1 MDRDLSNKQFGDL
14 LDYLN
19 ALNETGAIGYSVYS
33 ELFDRITNLYDSFE
47 DAE

>member
-1 MDRDLSNKQFGDL
+1 MNKDLSNKQFNDL

-33 ELFDRITNLYDSFE
+33 ELFDKITNLYDSFE

>member
-1 MDRDLSNKQFGDL
+1 MRVKLFTHTDLDG
-14 LDYLN
+14 
-19 ALNETGAIGYSVYS
+19 IGYSVYS